1 MSKGKEYEPTQ
12 DEIKKYMELYRKKH
26 LKQKRESKH
35 IGNGPSVPRI
45 FMYQPKVNITYKRFY
60 DW

>member
-1 MSKGKEYEPTQ
+1 MSKEYEPTQ
-12 DEIKKYMELYRKKH
+12 DEIKKYMELYRAKH
-26 LKQKRESKH
+26 LKQKRESRH

-45 FMYQPKVNITYKRFY
+45 LTNYHKLNITYKRFY